1 MILNVLIR
9 IAESTHRVLVYA
21 SKLSF
26 VAPHDDRS
34 DGSEASDRSIVS
46 LVTDSVA
53 FIKFVS
59 PLLPYCCIHRLALC
73 CVL

>member
-1 MILNVLIR
+1 M
-9 IAESTHRVLVYA
+9 TVYA

-34 DGSEASDRSIVS
+34 DDSDASDGSIVS

-53 FIKFVS
+53 FTKFVS
-59 PLLPYCCIHRLALC
+59 RFHHPLLHSSACSLLCALGCLAINHAATA
-73 CVL
+73 